1 MDARCL
7 MLDAPRTSG
16 RLGGVGRVP
25 TENRLPFGY
34 QLGGEM
40 VQLPIPIH
48 RTNRS
53 HEMKPFLFLC
63 HGFVLPAQKQPL
75 NGVPAIKIPNSSVY
89 RHGLSLARRKD
100 RVLKSGR
107 GRQLQNGKFPI
118 NNYAKTLTRSSPIP
132 SFILPPPSEPY
143 LLFSPISF
151 WSTTH
156 SLYCYFPQHHCQ
168 PMLLSFRC
176 SPSLRSN

>member
-1 MDARCL
+1 
-7 MLDAPRTSG
+7 
-16 RLGGVGRVP
+16 
-25 TENRLPFGY
+25 
-34 QLGGEM
+34 M

-118 NNYAKTLTRSSPIP
+118 NNYAKTLTRSSPFLLLYFLPQVNHISCPRPYP
-132 SFILPPPSEPY
+132 SGQRRTVFTATSRNTIANQCCYHSDAHLACVPTDLASHY
-143 LLFSPISF
+143 LSGEEL
-151 WSTTH
+151 TA
-156 SLYCYFPQHHCQ
+156 LYFVCF
-168 PMLLSFRC
+168 
-176 SPSLRSN
+176 